1 MGRGVGYSTNL
12 NKAFDCV
19 LTHAVRNRIRSADM
33 PKAIVVVSDMEID
46 RYMRPGANWD
56 FVKTQRAKFAMYGYQ
71 LPKLVLFNV
80 EARKDTFLTQSE
92 DVIFV
97 SGQSTSTFRNLCQS
111 LAGKTAWEFMLEVLN
126 DKMYDVV
133 QI

>member
-1 MGRGVGYSTNL
+1 
-12 NKAFDCV
+12 
-19 LTHAVRNRIRSADM
+19 
-33 PKAIVVVSDMEID
+33 MEID

-56 FVKTQRAKFAMYGYQ
+56 FVATQKAKFAAYGYQ

-97 SGQSTSTFRNLCQS
+97 SGQSVSSFKNLCQS
-111 LAGKTAWEFMLEVLN
+111 LSGKTAWDFMLDVLN
-126 DKMYDVV
+126 DKMYDCVA
-133 QI
+133 I